1 MEIKID
7 ILFENYGLQPLD
19 RIYIGKNRTH
29 IFRITSHGAVQVLKK
44 YNKWANTKLTFKKI
58 NAKKIAITPVEKE
71 FNLNVK
77 VDISV
82 SDINS
87 KQELLFLLEK
97 YGVKFEILE

>member
-7 ILFENYGLQPLD
+7 VLFENYGLQPLD
-19 RIYIGKNRTH
+19 RIYIGKNRTR
-29 IFRITSHGAVQVLKK
+29 IFRITSRGAVQVLKK
-44 YNKWANTKLTFKKI
+44 YNKWANTKLTFQNI
-58 NAKKIAITPVEKE
+58 NTKKIAITPVEKE

-87 KQELLFLLEK
+87 KQELLFILEK